1 MIIMLINVIF
11 LPANTTS
18 TLRPMNQGII
28 LSFKSYSLTP
38 LVAQTVKCLPTM
50 WETWVQSMGQEDPL
64 EKEIATHSSTLAW
77 KIPWTGEPSSLQSR
91 RLQRVGMT
99 E

>member
-18 TLRPMNQGII
+18 TLQPMNQGNI
-28 LSFKSYSLTP
+28 LSLKSYYLTS

-50 WETWVQSMGQEDPL
+50 WETRVLSLGQEYPL
-64 EKEIATHSSTLAW
+64 EKEKATRFQYSCLENPVDGGAW
-77 KIPWTGEPSSLQSR
+77 
-91 RLQRVGMT
+91 
-99 E
+99 

>member
-18 TLRPMNQGII
+18 TLQSMNQGII
-28 LSFKSYSLTP
+28 LSFKSYSLTS

-50 WETWVQSMGQEDPL
+50 RE
-64 EKEIATHSSTLAW
+64 
-77 KIPWTGEPSSLQSR
+77 SR
-91 RLQRVGMT
+91 V
-99 E
+99 

>member
-18 TLRPMNQGII
+18 TLQPMNQGII

-38 LVAQTVKCLPTM
+38 LVAQKVKHLPAM
-50 WETWVQSMGQEDPL
+50 QETKVRSLGREDPL
-64 EKEIATHSSTLAW
+64 EKEIATHCSTLVW
-77 KIPWTGEPSSLQSR
+77 KIP
-91 RLQRVGMT
+91 
-99 E
+99 

>member
-18 TLRPMNQGII
+18 TLQPMNQGNI
-28 LSFKSYSLTP
+28 LSLKSYYLTS

-50 WETWVQSMGQEDPL
+50 WETRVLSLGQEYPL
-64 EKEIATHSSTLAW
+64 EKEKATRFQYSCLENPVDGEAW
-77 KIPWTGEPSSLQSR
+77 
-91 RLQRVGMT
+91 
-99 E
+99 